1 MNAPEL
7 EDYLHAN
14 IPVTRAMEV
23 VALEVA
29 PKSIKLGAPLAPNTN
44 HRNTAFGGSVSTLAT
59 LAAWSLL
66 RISLGDDARNV
77 HLVIQRN
84 SMEYLLPITGFFTA
98 TATLSPDTDWE
109 KFLLSLAKRGRGRL
123 SIEALVEFED
133 KTCARFVGDF
143 VALSQ

>member
-1 MNAPEL
+1 MTAQEL
-7 EDYLHAN
+7 EAYLHEN

-29 PKSIKLGAPLAPNTN
+29 PKNITLGAPLAPNTN

-66 RISLGDDARNV
+66 RISLGDDARDV

-84 SMEYLLPITGFFTA
+84 NMEYLRPITGFFTA
-98 TATLSPDTDWE
+98 TAFLSPATDWE
-109 KFLLSLAKRGRGRL
+109 KFLLALSKRGRGRL
-123 SIEALVEFED
+123 SIEALVEFD
-133 KTCARFVGDF
+133 GKTCARFEGDF
-143 VALSQ
+143 VALVQ